1 MAAIAVE
8 QLPQLLTEVT
18 KHFNKEE
25 EAKIV
30 NMISTTL
37 GETYRNA
44 DNIPRIFDQ
53 LRRDNRINIRD
64 TFLLEKCI
72 GLGCNQQTVIE
83 KLINNFKT
91 KHRKEIST
99 LEEQESFFVR
109 RDGIYNKV
117 DTILRNSHGV
127 LLYGEAGVG
136 KTFLA
141 KHYLNS
147 RHKDNF
153 KKIDLR
159 EITDKNILMVNI
171 LEKFGHI
178 KSTVDVDL
186 KVLRSSLKK
195 SAIKER
201 VILFLD
207 NSDDFIDQENKE
219 SKSETFSDVV
229 ETVIQ
234 AGGGLIKLV
243 ITSRNPSDTTKLN
256 HMLMSHKVGQLEHFY
271 ARKLLEKSKMSCKP
285 SDEMLD
291 EAVKICK
298 SLPLNL
304 DLVGGMLQNFGTA
317 IEEVTHIIQK
327 YAETELKKISD
338 EKLARRKE
346 IEISTLGV
354 LEANFDKLGDTVQQ
368 GAVALSLFCRPFQV
382 KDVEFMFENIMAVNR
397 LHLILHALKHQ
408 KVIQCF
414 DDETFD
420 FHPMVRSFLES
431 KKDMSHISPFYQQAK
446 TRFLF
451 RFRTYFK
458 EIAEMLNQSYDYGRE
473 IFQVDFV
480 NFQLTF
486 DMHITE
492 GIPLFENYYDLQLTS
507 GLLNAMFD
515 KEWRIKFFED
525 AAKSCLTS
533 GMAFLVLF
541 FCIFLFSMKRNFNH
555 RKETF
560 GQ

>member
-8 QLPQLLTEVT
+8 SLPQLLNEVT
-18 KHFNKEE
+18 KQFSKEE
-25 EAKIV
+25 EMKIV

-37 GETYRNA
+37 DETYRNV
-44 DNIPRIFDQ
+44 DNIPGIITR
-53 LRRDNRINIRD
+53 LVEDNRINIRD

-72 GLGCNQQTVIE
+72 GLGCDKQAVIE
-83 KLINNFKT
+83 KLINNFKV
-91 KHRKEIST
+91 KHRKEIAR
-99 LEEQESFFVR
+99 LEEQESFIVR
-109 RDGIYNKV
+109 RDEIYDKV

-141 KHYLNS
+141 KSYLET

-153 KKIDLR
+153 KKVDLR
-159 EITDKNILMVNI
+159 EIVDNKILMANI

-178 KSTVDVDL
+178 RSTEDVDL
-186 KVLRSSLKK
+186 KVLKSSLKK
-195 SAIKER
+195 SAIRER
-201 VILFLD
+201 LILFLD
-207 NSDDFIDQENKE
+207 NTDDFIDQENTIEKKE

-229 ETVIQ
+229 ETIIE
-234 AGGGLIKLV
+234 AGGGLIKLM

-256 HMLMSHKVGQLEHFY
+256 HILKSHKVGQLEHYY
-271 ARKLLEKSKMSCKP
+271 ARKLLERLKMSCKP
-285 SDEMLD
+285 SNEMLD

-298 SLPLNL
+298 FLPLNL
-304 DLVGGMLQNFGTA
+304 DLFGGMLQNSGTA
-317 IEEVTHIIQK
+317 IEDVTHIIK
-327 YAETELKKISD
+327 TYAETELKKISD

-368 GAVALSLFCRPFQV
+368 GAVALSLFCRPFQL
-382 KDVEFMFENIMAVNR
+382 KDVEFMFENVMDINK

-414 DDETFD
+414 EDKTFD

-431 KKDMSHISPFYQQAK
+431 KKDMSHLSPFYQQAK
-446 TRFLF
+446 TKFLF

-458 EIAEMLNQSYDYGRE
+458 KIAEMLHQSYEHGRE

-480 NFQLTF
+480 NFQLAF
-486 DMHITE
+486 NMHVTD
-492 GIPLFENYYDLQLTS
+492 GIPLFTNYYDLQLTS
-507 GLLNAMFD
+507 GLLGAMFD
-515 KEWRIKFFED
+515 KEWRIKFFEG

-533 GMAFLVLF
+533 GMAVLVISCFVLLYFSF
-541 FCIFLFSMKRNFNH
+541 FYE
-555 RKETF
+555 KEF
-560 GQ
+560 